1 MATNPLTPQ
10 DLETINLNLAQLT
23 DAEEQIRQAEQAGL
37 DVSDFK
43 TRARD
48 QRVQLLKL
56 KQTYFP
62 GQ

>member
-23 DAEEQIRQAEQAGL
+23 DAEEQIRLAQQAGL
-37 DVSDFK
+37 EVTDFK
-43 TRARD
+43 TRARE
-48 QRVQLLKL
+48 QREQLLKL